1 MYHHLRGRLIEKNPT
16 FVVVECGGVGYLV
29 NISLTTYSKISEE
42 ESCFLYTS
50 YIVREDAQ
58 VLYGFAD
65 KKERE
70 VFEYLISVS
79 GVGANTA
86 RLILSSLSPQEVV
99 DAILTDNVTLLQ
111 SVKGIGA
118 KTAQRTII
126 DLKGKMAKAFTGT
139 DYDDAKKALPS
150 VRIEAVRALEVL
162 GFNRN
167 VIDKTVSKLLNQE
180 PDLTLEEIIKKAL
193 NLL

>member
-16 FVVVECGGVGYLV
+16 YVVVECGGVGYIV
-29 NISLTTYSKISEE
+29 NISLTTFSQISEK

-65 KKERE
+65 KRERE
-70 VFEYLISVS
+70 VFEHLISVS

-86 RLILSSLSPQEVV
+86 RLILSSLTPPEVIN
-99 DAILTDNVTLLQ
+99 AILTDNVSLLQ

-126 DLKGKMAKAFTGT
+126 DLKGKMAKAFSTTEDEGV
-139 DYDDAKKALPS
+139 KKAS
-150 VRIEAVRALEVL
+150 TGVRIEAIRALEVL
-162 GFNRN
+162 GFSRN
-167 VIDKTVSKLLNQE
+167 AIDKTVSKILNQE
-180 PDLTLEEIIKKAL
+180 PDLSLEDLIKKAL